1 MSGKD
6 GSTRVVLTA
15 IVVNFFVTLAKT
27 IGWMFSLSPSM
38 LAEAIHSL
46 ADTTNQSLIYLG
58 IRISKK
64 GPTREFPSGYGQARY
79 LWNLI
84 SASGIFFIGFGVT
97 VYHGISSL
105 VSHHHEG
112 QFSYGLAIGIL
123 IFSFIVESYAL
134 LVAFKEV
141 NAHRGSMSLM
151 VFIRESDDPTSIGVL
166 LEDAIAVAGVLVAL
180 IGMAISYY
188 FHTHIPDA
196 IASILIGFLLGFLAF
211 VMAFTNG
218 RLLINRSISLS
229 DEEEISKFIMGLI
242 YVDKI
247 TSLKT
252 EILGSDQAKLSL
264 EIDFNSS
271 SIREEINAVSKS
283 NGKDE
288 SVEDTLQD
296 VINKSVKSVGAAI
309 NDMERQIQARFPEI
323 KYIELE
329 IN

>member
-1 MSGKD
+1 MSQKD
-6 GSTRVVLTA
+6 GSVKVVLTA
-15 IVVNFFVTLAKT
+15 IVVNFFVTLAKA
-27 IGWMFSLSPSM
+27 IGWVFSLSPSM
-38 LAEAIHSL
+38 LAEAIHSF
-46 ADTTNQSLIYLG
+46 ADTANQSLVYLG

-64 GPTREFPSGYGQARY
+64 GSTREFPSGYGQARY

-84 SASGIFFIGFGVT
+84 SASGIFFIGFGLT
-97 VYHGISSL
+97 VYHGVSSL
-105 VSHHHEG
+105 ISPHHEG

-123 IFSFIVESYAL
+123 IFALIVEGYAL

-141 NAHRGSMSLM
+141 NAHRGSMSLL
-151 VFIRESDDPTSIGVL
+151 VFFRESDDPTSIGVL
-166 LEDAIAVAGVLVAL
+166 LEDAIAVIGVLLAL
-180 IGMAISYY
+180 AGMAISYY

-196 IASILIGFLLGFLAF
+196 IASILIGLLLGFLAF

-229 DEEEISKFIMGLI
+229 DEEEIREFVRELA

-252 EILGSDQAKLSL
+252 EILAPDQVKLSL

-271 SIREEINAVSKS
+271 PIVREINAGRKANVG
-283 NGKDE
+283 NE
-288 SVEDTLQD
+288 MIEDTIQTI
-296 VINKSVKSVGAAI
+296 INKSVKSVGKAI
-309 NDMERQIQARFPEI
+309 NDMEKQIQDHFPDI
-323 KYIELE
+323 KYIDLE

>member
-1 MSGKD
+1 MSQKD
-6 GSTRVVLTA
+6 GSVKVVLTA
-15 IVVNFFVTLAKT
+15 VVVNFFVTLSKA
-27 IGWMFSLSPSM
+27 IGWVFSLSPSM
-38 LAEAIHSL
+38 LAEAIHSF
-46 ADTTNQSLIYLG
+46 ADTANQSLVYLG

-64 GPTREFPSGYGQARY
+64 GPTREYPSGYGQARY

-97 VYHGISSL
+97 VYHGVSSL
-105 VSHHHEG
+105 ISPHHEG

-123 IFSFIVESYAL
+123 IFALIVEGYAL

-166 LEDAIAVAGVLVAL
+166 LEDAIAVIGVLLAL
-180 IGMAISYY
+180 AGMAISYY

-196 IASILIGFLLGFLAF
+196 IASILIGLLLGFLAF

-229 DEEEISKFIMGLI
+229 DEEEIREFVRELA

-252 EILGSDQAKLSL
+252 EILAPDQVKLSL

-271 SIREEINAVSKS
+271 PIVREINAGRKANVG
-283 NGKDE
+283 NE
-288 SVEDTLQD
+288 MIEDTIQTI
-296 VINKSVKSVGAAI
+296 INKSVKSVGKAI
-309 NDMERQIQARFPEI
+309 NEMEKQIRDHFPDI
-323 KYIELE
+323 KYIDLEL
-329 IN
+329 N